1 MEHLSKLWIGDNGF
15 HDIDI
20 LWNAWYEA
28 LVCYGE
34 EYGNCNVPW
43 NLVSQLTYNEVDSI
57 GHWRL
62 VVQSESRIIG
72 ASEWNT

>member
-1 MEHLSKLWIGDNGF
+1 MEYLSKLWIGDNGF

-34 EYGNCNVPW
+34 ECDNCNVPW
-43 NLVSQLTYNEVDSI
+43 NLVSKLSYNKVDSVRHCSLGI
-57 GHWRL
+57 GLWL
-62 VVQSESRIIG
+62 C
-72 ASEWNT
+72 N